1 MTENLVYRINSYVK
15 DTTVRNPY
23 VYVKATVIEE
33 AIRKFREHPIFKHSE
48 ILEVEYLN
56 TLIE

>member
-33 AIRKFREHPIFKHSE
+33 AIKNNSS
-48 ILEVEYLN
+48 N
-56 TLIE
+56 